1 MAIARFPEPVLQSSS
16 GTRAPL
22 ICQAKKLHTKR
33 ALVFP
38 TARATLSGYS
48 GQLDPDLMPTRLF
61 NWSNNATPAKIDC
74 ISYSPHELQSQ
85 KRNLL
90 KTREDFNFYSPQ
102 IHVFR
107 ASAKAVFIWCWDQSE
122 ARIAGAAYSM
132 ATKMP

>member
-1 MAIARFPEPVLQSSS
+1 MNVCRSAQKCASCFPL
-16 GTRAPL
+16 PL
-22 ICQAKKLHTKR
+22 CLLAHSLMIKIHTKR

-48 GQLDPDLMPTRLF
+48 GQLDPDLMPTLLF
-61 NWSNNATPAKIDC
+61 NWSNNATPATIDC

-90 KTREDFNFYSPQ
+90 KTREGFNFYSPQ

-107 ASAKAVFIWCWDQSE
+107 ASATAVFIWCRDQS
-122 ARIAGAAYSM
+122 
-132 ATKMP
+132 